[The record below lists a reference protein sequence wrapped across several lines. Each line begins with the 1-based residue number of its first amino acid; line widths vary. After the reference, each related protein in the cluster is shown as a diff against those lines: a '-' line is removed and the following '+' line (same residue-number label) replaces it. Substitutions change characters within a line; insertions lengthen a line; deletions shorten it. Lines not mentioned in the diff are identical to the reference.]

1 MMLHCPPESWSS
13 GLLKAL
19 VLCLLMLVQPAQAVT
34 LVIATVDNGQMLQLQ
49 ELSGDFKKA
58 HPDIRI
64 RWLTLS
70 ENELRRY
77 VSADIDTQSGQIDVI
92 TVGMYE
98 VPIWAQR
105 GWLREIKPDSNYG
118 VDDLLP
124 NIREGLSSDK
134 KLYAAPLYGESS
146 ILMFRQDLMDKAG
159 LKMPA
164 RPSWADVAKLAAK
177 LNDPANGVHGICLR
191 GSPGWG
197 ENVTLVTTM
206 VNAFGG
212 QWFDMGWRP
221 QLDSEPWRKA
231 VEFYIDLLRKYGP
244 KNAALMGYNE
254 NLALFRAG
262 KCAMWVDAS
271 VAAGFVSDPQNG
283 PWAKTV
289 GFAPSP
295 SAMTAKGSQWLWS
308 WALAIPGTIDASRE
322 AAAQQFISWA
332 TSREYVKLVASK
344 YGWRMVPSGTRKSTY
359 LVPEFRKVAPW
370 ASLELESINSANPRD
385 ATLLQS
391 PYMGVQFAVIP
402 EFRFIGDVLGK
413 LIAEALTGQ
422 ISIDQ
427 ALSKGQY
434 TAKRQMVLGGY
445 LKAAD

>member
-1 MMLHCPPESWSS
+1 MMAHCIQKPWSS
-13 GLLKAL
+13 SLLKAF
-19 VLCLLMLVQPAQAVT
+19 VLCLLLLGQPAQAVT

-49 ELSGDFKKA
+49 ELSSDFMKA

-64 RWLTLS
+64 RWLTLN

-77 VSADIDTQSGQIDVI
+77 VSADIDTKSGQVDIVTI
-92 TVGMYE
+92 GMYE
-98 VPIWAQR
+98 VPIWARR
-105 GWLREIKPDSNYG
+105 GWLREIKPDLDYG

-124 NIREGLSSDK
+124 NIREGLSHDK

-146 ILMFRQDLMDKAG
+146 ILMFRRDLMDKAG
-159 LKMPA
+159 LKMPG

-206 VNAFGG
+206 ANAFGG
-212 QWFDMGWRP
+212 QWFDMEWRP

-231 VEFYIDLLRKYGP
+231 VELYIDLLRKYGP
-244 KNAALMGYNE
+244 KNPSSMGYNE
-254 NLALFRAG
+254 NLAMFRAG

-271 VAAGFVSDPQNG
+271 VAAGFVSNPQNG
-283 PWAKTV
+283 LWAKTV

-295 SAMTAKGSQWLWS
+295 SAVTAKGSQWLWS
-308 WALAIPGTIDASRE
+308 WALAIPRTTDASRE
-322 AAAQQFISWA
+322 TAAQKYISWA
-332 TSREYVKLVASK
+332 TSRKYVKLVASR
-344 YGWRMVPSGTRKSTY
+344 YGWRMVPTGTRKSTY
-359 LVPEFRKVAPW
+359 FAPEFRKAAPW

-385 ATLLQS
+385 ATLPRS

-413 LIAEALTGQ
+413 LIAEALAGQ
-422 ISIDQ
+422 ISVDQ

-434 TAKRQMVLGGY
+434 SAKRQMLLGGY
-445 LKAAD
+445 MKAED